1 MRTRLMNPKVTVSV
15 VFVLAM
21 FMAIMDTTIVNVALP
36 TISRDLSVP
45 LDRVDG
51 VVVGFLV
58 SLAVFIPASGWLG
71 DRFGTKRVF
80 LTALVIFTLAS
91 ALCGLAQNFGELVG
105 FRVLQGVG
113 GGMLTPTGMAML
125 YRTFPPAE
133 RVRASRIL
141 TVPTA
146 LAPALGPVVGGILV
160 TAASWRWV
168 FYVNLPIGVLGFVF
182 GVVFLQEHREAG
194 AGRFDLPG
202 FLLAGTGLGG
212 LMYALSEGPSHG
224 WGSPLIISLGLAGI
238 VLLTALVLVE
248 MRTAQPMIHLR
259 LLADRLFAST
269 TAVLFIGV
277 MAFLG
282 SLYLIA
288 LFLQEGLGLSALN
301 AGLSTFPEALGVMLG
316 AQIAARVYPRAGP
329 RRMMT
334 AGMLGVA
341 ATTALMA
348 TVGSGTSLW
357 WLRALMFLFGL
368 CWAQALVP
376 LQAAAFATITP
387 AATGAAST
395 LFNTGRQL
403 GMAVGVAILS
413 TVASAVG
420 LTQVV
425 AGRAVPHLAAYHA
438 GLVTASVIALIAA
451 GAAQFVD
458 DRAAAATMRGP
469 QPHRRST
476 ATGAHAVSAGCHHPA
491 AAGRPPER
499 SPGGAERRLV
509 SANRKTQRGLEEAS
523 RHESP
528 ERVTPAHQAGSEAG
542 HTGE

>member
-1 MRTRLMNPKVTVSV
+1 MPARQMNTKVAVSV
-15 VFVLAM
+15 VFVVAM
-21 FMAIMDTTIVNVALP
+21 FMAILDTTIVNVALP
-36 TISRDLSVP
+36 TISHDLSVP
-45 LDRVDG
+45 LNRVDG
-51 VVVGFLV
+51 VVTGFLV

-80 LTALVIFTLAS
+80 LTALAIFTLAS

-105 FRVLQGVG
+105 FRILQGAG

-125 YRTFPPAE
+125 YRTYPPAE

-146 LAPALGPVVGGILV
+146 FAPALGPVIGGLLV

-168 FYVNLPIGVLGFVF
+168 FYVNVPTGVLGFIF
-182 GVVFLQEHREAG
+182 GAVFLPEHRETG

-202 FLLAGTGLGG
+202 FLLSGAGLGT

-224 WGSPLIISLGLAGI
+224 WSSPLILATGLAGV
-238 VLLTALVLVE
+238 VLLAVLVRVE
-248 MRTAQPMIHLR
+248 SRVPQPIIHLR

-282 SLYLIA
+282 TLYLLA

-301 AGLSTFPEALGVMLG
+301 AGLSTFPEAIGVMLG
-316 AQIAARVYPRAGP
+316 AQISSRLYPRIGP
-329 RRMMT
+329 RRMLT
-334 AGMLGVA
+334 AGALGVA
-341 ATTALMA
+341 ATTALM
-348 TVGSGTSLW
+348 TTIGPGSSLW
-357 WLRALMFLFGL
+357 WLRALMFVLGL
-368 CWAQALVP
+368 CWSQAMVP

-420 LTQVV
+420 LTQQA
-425 AGRAVPHLAAYHA
+425 AGRAAPHLAAYHA
-438 GLVTASVIALIAA
+438 GLAAASVIAVLAA
-451 GAAQFVD
+451 GIARFVD
-458 DRAAAATMRGP
+458 DDAAAATMIRPVRSHPSRRG
-469 QPHRRST
+469 RRSI
-476 ATGAHAVSAGCHHPA
+476 AAAHAVSAGCHHPA
-491 AAGRPPER
+491 ASSQPRGPAGE
-499 SPGGAERRLV
+499 SAHHQHLV
-509 SANRKTQRGLEEAS
+509 M
-523 RHESP
+523 
-528 ERVTPAHQAGSEAG
+528 PAHQASGEAREYPERRG
-542 HTGE
+542 R

>member
-1 MRTRLMNPKVTVSV
+1 MPARQINPRIAVSV
-15 VFVLAM
+15 VFVVAM

-45 LDRVDG
+45 LNRVDG
-51 VVVGFLV
+51 VVTGFLV
-58 SLAVFIPASGWLG
+58 SLAVFIPVSGWLG

-80 LTALVIFTLAS
+80 LAALAIFTIAS
-91 ALCGLAQNFGELVG
+91 ALCGLAGSFAELVG

-146 LAPALGPVVGGILV
+146 LAPALGPVVGGLLV

-168 FYVNLPIGVLGFVF
+168 FYVNVPIGVAGFAF
-182 GVVFLQEHREAG
+182 GAV
-194 AGRFDLPG
+194 
-202 FLLAGTGLGG
+202 LLA
-212 LMYALSEGPSHG
+212 
-224 WGSPLIISLGLAGI
+224 
-238 VLLTALVLVE
+238 VLVGVE
-248 MRTAQPMIHLR
+248 SRTRQPLLHLR

-288 LFLQEGLGLSALN
+288 LFLQDGLGLSALN
-301 AGLSTFPEALGVMLG
+301 AGLSTFPEALGVMGG
-316 AQIAARVYPRAGP
+316 AQIAGRLYPRVGP

-334 AGMLGVA
+334 GGLVGVA
-341 ATTALMA
+341 AATALMI
-348 TVGSGTSLW
+348 TVGPGTSLW
-357 WLRALMFLFGL
+357 WMRALMLLLGL
-368 CWAQALVP
+368 CWAHNMVP
-376 LQAAAFATITP
+376 LQAAAFATISP
-387 AATGAAST
+387 ADTGAAST

-420 LTQVV
+420 LTQHA
-425 AGRAVPHLAAYHA
+425 AGRTVPNLAAYHA
-438 GLVTASVIALIAA
+438 GLAAASVLAVIAA
-451 GAAQFVD
+451 GVAWFVD
-458 DRAAAATMRGP
+458 DRAAAATMRRP
-469 QPHRRST
+469 EPLRHRT
-476 ATGAHAVSAGCHHPA
+476 AAAHALSAGCHHPA
-491 AAGRPPER
+491 SAGPSVARPAA
-499 SPGGAERRLV
+499 
-509 SANRKTQRGLEEAS
+509 NHKD
-523 RHESP
+523 
-528 ERVTPAHQAGSEAG
+528 RVMLAHQAGREDW
-542 HTGE
+542 HRPEHGEDR